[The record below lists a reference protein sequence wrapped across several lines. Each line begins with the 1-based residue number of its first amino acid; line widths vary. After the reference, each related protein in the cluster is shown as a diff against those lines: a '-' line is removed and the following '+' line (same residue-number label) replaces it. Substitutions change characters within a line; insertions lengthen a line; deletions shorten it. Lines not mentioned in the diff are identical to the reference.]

1 MRRKHVRLFSI
12 VAILLIPVAAVASE
26 GTPQIS
32 FRGRTLDYQ
41 GNPLSDVKVTLYEVH
56 YGESN
61 RIPAAERIEEV
72 TTGLDGAF
80 VLTRTRESEG
90 YRQGSVIARKDA
102 FALGWA
108 VWDMQEGDQQSDI
121 SLVPPR
127 ELGGTIVDEG
137 GTPIVD
143 AEVSIAIAI
152 IGREQDRRYITYFVA
167 PQLLTVRTDSSGRFV
182 FPNLPGEATCELLLK
197 KAGRATT
204 CTFDASN
211 YSGGKCQFSPGQEG
225 IKLTLPAEARIEGVV
240 VEKADGKPVA
250 DVTLIAQ
257 PAQRG
262 LPFAVEPVTSSQDG
276 TFFIAGLSA
285 DSYTLQLTSGG
296 KKNTEWVAE
305 PVKVN
310 LKAAETLRDVR
321 VTLSKGA
328 FIEVLVKEQ
337 VGGKPIPKVN
347 LSVRDQA
354 SEQYIAGTTDETGVA
369 RIRLPGGNYQ
379 FSGIY
384 KEGYTPSDE
393 TQAFTIADGETKQ
406 FAMTLS
412 GLPSIRGIVS
422 DDAGKPLAGATVQIV
437 PGGRGKDA
445 TTDADGRFQVTW
457 DPQGWSSDRTVFY
470 LVGRHVDRNLAV
482 AQPTDDGA
490 DQVELKLRPAA
501 TLTGQVVDPNKD
513 PIGGAYLQIMLRA
526 SNWGSSFL
534 THRSIKTDAE
544 GNFEVA
550 AIPAEQRYTIT
561 ATADGYGQTQIDL
574 SEDQVTSDRVRTG
587 VYSLDLANLSVTGVV
602 VDSEGKPVSGA
613 SVHCYGGSQD
623 NQPDRNTRTD
633 ADGKFTLDGVCAG
646 RIRIQANAHI
656 EGVYTYGSIETEGG
670 ARDVQIAI
678 AERSAGTRYVPRT
691 PAKLTGKSLPD
702 LKKVGIDLPAD
713 ANDRMLLVCLWDM
726 NQRPSRHCIGEL
738 IRRAASL
745 GEKDVTILAVHAG
758 KVEEGVFNQWI
769 EQNKPPFPVGRITG
783 DVEKTLFDWGTA
795 LLPHLILTD
804 RKHIV
809 IAEGF
814 ALLGELDQRI
824 EAGSGR

>member
-1 MRRKHVRLFSI
+1 MRRKHSRLFSL
-12 VAILLIPVAAVASE
+12 VALLLIPVAAVASE

-32 FRGRTLDYQ
+32 FRGRTLDHQ

-56 YGESN
+56 YGESS
-61 RIPAAERIEEV
+61 RMPAAERIEEV
-72 TTGLDGAF
+72 TTGPDGAF

-90 YRQGSVIARKDA
+90 YRQGSVIARKDGL
-102 FALGWA
+102 ALGWA
-108 VWDMQEGDQQSDI
+108 VWDMQEGAQQSDI
-121 SLVPPR
+121 SLGPPR
-127 ELGGTIVDEG
+127 ELGGVIVDEG

-143 AEVSIAIAI
+143 AAVSIAIAI

-240 VEKADGKPVA
+240 VEKAGGKPVA

-285 DSYTLQLTSGG
+285 NSYTLQLTSGG
-296 KKNTEWVAE
+296 KGPAEWVAE
-305 PVKVN
+305 PVKVD

-337 VGGKPIPKVN
+337 VGGKPISKVN
-347 LSVRDQA
+347 LSVRDEA
-354 SEQYIAGTTDETGVA
+354 SERYIAGTTDETGVA

-406 FAMTLS
+406 FEMTLS
-412 GLPSIRGIVS
+412 GLPSIRGIVY

-445 TTDADGRFQVTW
+445 TADADGKFQVTW
-457 DPQGWSSDRTVFY
+457 DPQGWSPDRTVFY

-482 AQPTDDGA
+482 AQPTDPEAG
-490 DQVELKLRPAA
+490 QVELKLRPAA

-513 PIGGAYLQIMLRA
+513 PIEGAYLQIMLRA

-534 THRSIKTDAE
+534 AHRSVKTDAE

-561 ATADGYGQTQIDL
+561 ATADGYGQRQIDL
-574 SEDQVTSDRVRTG
+574 SEDQVTSDRVQTG

-602 VDSEGKPVSGA
+602 VDSEGKPVPGA

-623 NQPDRNTRTD
+623 NQPDRNTQTD
-633 ADGKFTLDGVCAG
+633 TDGKFTLTGVCAG
-646 RIRIQANAHI
+646 RIRIQANARI

-670 ARDVQIAI
+670 ARDIQIAI

-702 LKKVGIDLPAD
+702 LKKVGIELPAD
-713 ANDRMLLVCLWDM
+713 ANDRMLLVCFWDM

-738 IRRAASL
+738 IRRATSL
-745 GEKDVTILAVHAG
+745 GEKGVTILAVHAG
-758 KVEEGVFNQWI
+758 TVEEGVFNQWI
-769 EQNKPPFPVGRITG
+769 EQSKPPFPVGRITG
-783 DVEKTLFDWGTA
+783 DPEKTLFDWGTA
-795 LLPHLILTD
+795 SLPHLILTD
-804 RKHIV
+804 RKHVV